1 MMMIMNLKTQAYIH
15 ITNQQSIHIE
25 QIKQEYKIYHQAYQ
39 YYRQNERQ
47 EKIINKTV
55 RQLHHPNT
63 LTIQTGKLVNRK
75 PSYLRDHQPHSK
87 ATVT

>member
-1 MMMIMNLKTQAYIH
+1 MNHKTQAYIH

-25 QIKQEYKIYHQAYQ
+25 QIKQAYKIYHQAYQ
-39 YYRQNERQ
+39 YHQQNEQQ

-63 LTIQTGKLVNRK
+63 PTIQTGKIVNRK
-75 PSYLRDHQPHSK
+75 PLYLHDYQHHPK
-87 ATVT
+87 PTAT